1 MLLICST
8 KNRHGNQPLHRLC
21 RSSMEPGFSR
31 ASRLLPVAAS
41 AAAASLD
48 CPFSADGSG
57 GGRSPARLGRA
68 GGVCEEAAR
77 TFPIFPDWTLV
88 NVYAGGFPGY
98 QIVITFHRG
107 MRNRRWRNLV
117 FFSRSLPAVSSLC
130 VFYFPAAQFSLRS
143 RSVFQFSLPF
153 ISDLTHKHRSPLF
166 GFWIQF
172 LHTLLTSLNFAK
184 IKTQP
189 TNSHTFTCVI

>member
-77 TFPIFPDWTLV
+77 TFPIFGLDVGQCVCWRIPWISIC
-88 NVYAGGFPGY
+88 YHFS
-98 QIVITFHRG
+98 Q
-107 MRNRRWRNLV
+107 RNAQSEV
-117 FFSRSLPAVSSLC
+117 AQPCFFSRSLPAVSSLC

>member
-77 TFPIFPDWTLV
+77 TFPIFGLDVGQCVCWRIPWISIC
-88 NVYAGGFPGY
+88 YHFS
-98 QIVITFHRG
+98 Q
-107 MRNRRWRNLV
+107 RNAQSEV
-117 FFSRSLPAVSSLC
+117 AQPCFFFSLAPRCFVALRVLFSSSTILSPFSICISVLSAVYL
-130 VFYFPAAQFSLRS
+130 
-143 RSVFQFSLPF
+143 
-153 ISDLTHKHRSPLF
+153 
-166 GFWIQF
+166 
-172 LHTLLTSLNFAK
+172 
-184 IKTQP
+184 
-189 TNSHTFTCVI
+189 